1 VGDDRPG
8 MEREVSAALDDISAR
23 IEAGQE
29 LSREDAERLLDTKD
43 LIAVGVLADDVRRRM
58 RGDRA
63 TFLRVLD
70 VPAEGPI
77 PAVAPDTG
85 EARITG
91 LAPDSGQMLARIRE
105 VAARARDVP
114 VSAGALHEISGAFA
128 RRMKEAGATC
138 VAEGAVD
145 RPLDRSAMADV
156 RAAGL
161 EVARWV
167 VQSYTPLGP
176 LDLLEHVRSLGPLRS
191 FAPLPRVIDPA
202 SPTTGYDDV
211 KVVAVSRLFLAGVAS
226 ISVDWSLYGPKL
238 AQVAL
243 TFGADDF
250 DGVPADSGAVNLL
263 GPRRTILEDVKRN
276 IRAAALTP
284 VARNARFE
292 PME

>member
-1 VGDDRPG
+1 
-8 MEREVSAALDDISAR
+8 MNATLDDISAR
-23 IEAGQE
+23 LDAGAA
-29 LSREDAERLLDTKD
+29 LSRDDAERLLETKD
-43 LIAVGVLADDVRRRM
+43 LIAVGVLADDVRRRI

-77 PAVAPDTG
+77 PTVAPDTG
-85 EARITG
+85 EVRLIG
-91 LAPDSGQMLARIRE
+91 LSPDSERMLVRIRE
-105 VAARARDVP
+105 AAARAGAVP
-114 VSAGALHEISGAFA
+114 VSAGALHEISAAFA
-128 RRMKEAGATC
+128 KRMKEAGATC
-138 VAEGAVD
+138 VAEAAVD
-145 RPLDRSAMADV
+145 RLLDRSAITGV

-167 VQSYTPLGP
+167 VRSYTPLGP

-191 FAPLPRVIDPA
+191 FAPLPRVLDPT

-211 KVVAVSRLFLAGVAS
+211 KMVAVSRLFLAGVSS
-226 ISVDWSLYGPKL
+226 ISIDWSLYGPKL

-263 GPRRTILEDVKRN
+263 GPRRAPVEDVKRN

-284 VARNARFE
+284 VPRNARFE